1 MVRCDAAFRIIWFT
15 IGASP
20 RNISLS
26 WSRSSS
32 YQRSQSQWCRLAIG
46 ANLSPITMIM
56 TMGMFSWTW
65 CFQWKGGS
73 VLQWMAIK
81 IFTVLIDS
89 DNGSF
94 KCTWRGSIWENCRK
108 RPRHRSPL
116 LSSVSHSYTPHLPLP
131 PPFCLSPNPISILS
145 YSYGC
150 CLSEKVWDFV
160 KDTRE
165 CANCRW
171 EDCEN
176 LDST

>member
-1 MVRCDAAFRIIWFT
+1 MIKVIIISTITITMMPTFRII
-15 IGASP
+15 
-20 RNISLS
+20 
-26 WSRSSS
+26 
-32 YQRSQSQWCRLAIG
+32 RLAIG

-89 DNGSF
+89 DDGSF

-116 LSSVSHSYTPHLPLP
+116 LSSVSHSYTPHLPPTQPYP
-131 PPFCLSPNPISILS
+131 PPTSILS
-145 YSYGC
+145 ITQPHLNSQLQLWLLPFRKG
-150 CLSEKVWDFV
+150 VRF
-160 KDTRE
+160 
-165 CANCRW
+165 
-171 EDCEN
+171 CEGHPTVVCQ
-176 LDST
+176 LPMGRLWKPSL